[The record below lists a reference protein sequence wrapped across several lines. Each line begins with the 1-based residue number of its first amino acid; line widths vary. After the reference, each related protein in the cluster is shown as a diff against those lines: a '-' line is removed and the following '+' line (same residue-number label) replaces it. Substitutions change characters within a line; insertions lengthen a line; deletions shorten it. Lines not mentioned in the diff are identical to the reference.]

1 MKKIWKRAFLPL
13 FLLCLITLTLA
24 ACECK
29 HKDTEWDVD
38 REATCAVA
46 GTKKQICTK
55 CGEVLATDF
64 YQVGH
69 MYEEGNCI
77 YCRKAQYDSSYLIYN
92 RITLDGIEGYEVA
105 GRGNCSEYDLVIP
118 SMHGSLPV
126 LSVAEGAFMNEQR
139 FTSVAFGVNIRR
151 IGARAFYRCEA
162 LTAVSFADGSKLT
175 SFGVEAFWGCKSLQS
190 FTVPAGVQVLPG
202 GLLSGCTA
210 LQTLTLPDGLT
221 AMEDYALSECTSLT
235 GTVYEGLRYLG
246 TEQAPY
252 MILYGVADKTATS
265 FTVPNGVKFI
275 ASNALGGCTKLTGIT
290 LPEGIV
296 SIGAYAFSGCGA
308 LAALTLPTSVKTVGE
323 YAFAGCK
330 AFTAVTLPE
339 GLQQLGMGAFRDCLR
354 LSSVTLPST
363 LRVLGASAFLGC
375 PALQMNIYEGGKYL
389 GNAANPHFV
398 LVEAADRGATAIQLH
413 QNTVVIANG
422 ALSGT
427 AITAVVIPAS
437 VVTIGQGAF
446 SGAAITAVTFA
457 ATEGWQIAAKYGEAA
472 TPRDV
477 TSSAANAAAFLGDC
491 KDFYWYK

>member
-1 MKKIWKRAFLPL
+1 MKGILKRAILPF

-29 HKDTEWDVD
+29 HKETEWEVEK
-38 REATCAVA
+38 EATCAVA
-46 GTKKQICTK
+46 GTKKQLCTK

-77 YCRKAQYDSSYLIYN
+77 YCKKAQYDSGYLVYN
-92 RITLDGIEGYEVA
+92 KITLDGVEGYEVA

-139 FTSVAFGVNIRR
+139 FTSVVFGVNIRR
-151 IGARAFYRCEA
+151 IGARAFYNCGA
-162 LTAVSFADGSKLT
+162 LTAVRFAQGSKMT
-175 SFGVEAFWGCKSLQS
+175 SFGVEAFWGCTSLRS
-190 FTVPAGVQVLPG
+190 FEVPAGVQVLPL

-210 LQTLTLPDGLT
+210 LQELTLPDGLT
-221 AMEDYALSECTSLT
+221 ALEDYALSECTSLT

-246 TEQAPY
+246 TEQVPY
-252 MILYGVADKTATS
+252 MILYGVADKTATG
-265 FTVPNGVKFI
+265 FNIPNGVRFV
-275 ASNALGGCTKLTGIT
+275 ASNAFGGCTKLTGIT
-290 LPEGIV
+290 LPEGVV

-308 LAALTLPTSVKTVGE
+308 LTKITLPTSVKAVGE

-330 AFTAVTLPE
+330 AFTDVTLPE
-339 GLQQLGMGAFRDCLR
+339 GLVQLGMGAFRDCLR
-354 LSSVTLPST
+354 LTSVTLPST

-389 GNAANPHFV
+389 GNTANPYFV
-398 LVEAADRGATAIQLH
+398 LVEAAERTATAIQLH
-413 QNTVVIANG
+413 QSAVVIANG

-437 VVTIGQGAF
+437 VVAIGEGAF

-457 ATEGWQIAAKYGEAA
+457 ATEGWQTAAAYGAA
-472 TPRDV
+472 PAPRDV
-477 TSSAANAAAFLGDC
+477 TSPAANAAAFLGEY
-491 KDFYWYK
+491 KDHYWYK